1 MATLLGVAPTNE
13 AERKVLKQLQQQL
26 PEDWIVLPSVS
37 WALRQN
43 GYVRDGEA
51 DFVVLVPNLG
61 LVVLEV
67 KGTKE
72 FEVREDGRWYR
83 KDPKQGWIWIRR
95 TPMEQAC
102 GNAHQLVSRLKEL
115 NRWKEFPGLFGY
127 CVVYPSGEA
136 NQLPELFDRTTLI
149 TSRDLAQLKEKIV
162 ECLEARGSSSL
173 GVKFESAIVQNAAT
187 QLTQQGFKVT
197 EADSSIDAE
206 TDSYVID
213 TLTQQQYA
221 AIRGIFSFDS
231 LAVVGPAGSGKT
243 LLALSRLRALLDE
256 DVYAI
261 FVCYNVNLAEQLR
274 KQYPEFSQQI
284 YSVDKLLWRLIEKAG
299 LNPKRP
305 SITHLS
311 DYFRNELPELA
322 AKRSTIEQNEKL
334 DAIIID
340 EAQDFSASQLLALY
354 DYKKDSGSWLLFSDS
369 RQKLYHDTAETLIGC
384 DVVFRLS
391 YNCRNSVRING
402 QANKLLKE
410 SVESMPGMP
419 TGVMPVFE
427 KTANPAKRVWEL
439 INQFK
444 DQQKIVVLG
453 PYNLDNPLCSM
464 RGHLRGYGCEL
475 VSIRDDV
482 NLENAIEYSTIKSFK
497 GLEADMVILVDA
509 SIPGQDPAFTIEDYY
524 VAITRARSRLFVF
537 SREEL
542 EESSSIEAMD

>member
-1 MATLLGVAPTNE
+1 M
-13 AERKVLKQLQQQL
+13 
-26 PEDWIVLPSVS
+26 
-37 WALRQN
+37 
-43 GYVRDGEA
+43 
-51 DFVVLVPNLG
+51 
-61 LVVLEV
+61 
-67 KGTKE
+67 
-72 FEVREDGRWYR
+72 
-83 KDPKQGWIWIRR
+83 
-95 TPMEQAC
+95 
-102 GNAHQLVSRLKEL
+102 
-115 NRWKEFPGLFGY
+115 
-127 CVVYPSGEA
+127 
-136 NQLPELFDRTTLI
+136 
-149 TSRDLAQLKEKIV
+149 
-162 ECLEARGSSSL
+162 
-173 GVKFESAIVQNAAT
+173 
-187 QLTQQGFKVT
+187 
-197 EADSSIDAE
+197 
-206 TDSYVID
+206 
-213 TLTQQQYA
+213 
-221 AIRGIFSFDS
+221 
-231 LAVVGPAGSGKT
+231 VGPAGSGKT

-305 SITHLS
+305 STIHLNE
-311 DYFRNELPELA
+311 YFRNELPEHA

-444 DQQKIVVLG
+444 DQQKIIVLG

-464 RGHLRGYGCEL
+464 RGQLKGYGCEL
-475 VSIRDDV
+475 VSMRDNV
-482 NLENAIEYSTIKSFK
+482 ILENAIEYSTIKSFK

-509 SIPGQDPAFTIEDYY
+509 SMPGEDPAFTIEDYY
-524 VAITRARSRLFVF
+524 VAITRARSRLFIF
-537 SREEL
+537 SKEEL
-542 EESSSIEAMD
+542 EKSSSIEVMD